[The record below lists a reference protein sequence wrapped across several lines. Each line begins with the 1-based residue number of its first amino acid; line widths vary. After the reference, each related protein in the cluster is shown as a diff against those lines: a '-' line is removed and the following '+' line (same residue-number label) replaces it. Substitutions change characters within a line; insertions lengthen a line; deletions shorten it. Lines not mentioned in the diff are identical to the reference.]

1 VPGSAFLVL
10 AALAA
15 AAATAQAAEVKPAF
29 VAGYDT
35 GGDEVV
41 AVTFS
46 SGETDSIRAN
56 EGFYLGGGVSIL
68 NDARNV
74 EFLGTLSVKYQG
86 LHASNGDLTW
96 IRFPLDAL
104 VFYRLQSFRLGGG
117 LTYVIHPRLKGSGEA
132 SNVDATL
139 DNAAGVVLQGDYLM
153 GRVSL
158 GLRYTLLDY
167 KLGGNTVKSSGLG
180 ASFGFTF

>member
-1 VPGSAFLVL
+1 MPGSAFFAL

-15 AAATAQAAEVKPAF
+15 AAATARAAEVRPAF

-35 GGDEVV
+35 GGDEIV

-46 SGETDSIRAN
+46 GGETDSIRAN

-117 LTYVIHPRLKGSGEA
+117 LSYVIHPMLKGSGEV
-132 SNVDATL
+132 SNIDVTL
-139 DNAAGVVLQGDYLM
+139 DNAPGVVLQGDYLM
-153 GRVSL
+153 GRVGL

-167 KLGGNTVKSSGLG
+167 KQNGNTIKSSGLG
-180 ASFGFTF
+180 LTFGLTF

>member
-1 VPGSAFLVL
+1 M
-10 AALAA
+10 AA
-15 AAATAQAAEVKPAF
+15 AAVTAQAAEVKPAF

-41 AVTFS
+41 AVPFS

-56 EGFYLGGGVSIL
+56 EGLYLGGGISVLS
-68 NDARNV
+68 DARNV

-86 LHASNGDLTW
+86 LHASNGDLSW

-104 VFYRLQSFRLGGG
+104 VFYRMQSFRLGGG
-117 LTYVIHPRLKGSGEA
+117 LSYVIHPRLKGSGEA
-132 SNVDATL
+132 SNVDARPS
-139 DNAAGVVLQGDYLM
+139 NAPGVVLQGDYLM

-167 KLGGNTVKSSGLG
+167 KLGGNTVKSNGLG

>member
-1 VPGSAFLVL
+1 MPGLAFFAL

-15 AAATAQAAEVKPAF
+15 AAATAQAAEVRPAF

-41 AVTFS
+41 VVTFS
-46 SGETDSIRAN
+46 SGKTDSIKAN
-56 EGFYLGGGVSIL
+56 EGLYLGGGVSVI
-68 NDARNV
+68 NDAGNL
-74 EFLGTLSVKYQG
+74 EFLGTLAFKYQG
-86 LHASNGDLTW
+86 IHASNGDLTW
-96 IRFPLDAL
+96 TRFPLDAL
-104 VFYRLQSFRLGGG
+104 IFYRLQSFRFGGG
-117 LTYVIHPRLKGSGEA
+117 LTYVIHPRLKGSGEV
-132 SNVDATL
+132 SYIDTTF

-153 GRVSL
+153 GRVGL

-167 KLGGNTVKSSGLG
+167 KVGGITVKSNGLG

>member
-1 VPGSAFLVL
+1 MPGRAFFAL
-10 AALAA
+10 AALAVA
-15 AAATAQAAEVKPAF
+15 AASARAAEVKPAF

-46 SGETDSIRAN
+46 SGKTDSIRAN
-56 EGFYLGGGVSIL
+56 EGLYLGGGVSIL
-68 NDARNV
+68 NGARNV

-117 LTYVIHPRLKGSGEA
+117 LTYVIHPRLKGSGEV
-132 SNVDATL
+132 SNINETL
-139 DNAAGVVLQGDYLM
+139 NNAPGVVLQGDYLM

-167 KLGGNTVKSSGLG
+167 RVGGNTVKSNGLG

>member
-1 VPGSAFLVL
+1 MASLASAAL

-15 AAATAQAAEVKPAF
+15 APAALHAAELKPAL

-46 SGETDSIRAN
+46 SGKTDSIKAN
-56 EGFYLGGGVSIL
+56 EGLYLGGGISVI
-68 NDARNV
+68 NAAGNF

-86 LHASNGDLTW
+86 VHASNGDISW

-104 VFYRLQSFRLGGG
+104 FFYRLQSLRFGGG

-132 SNVDATL
+132 SNIDATL
-139 DNAAGVVLQGDYLM
+139 DNAAGLVLQGDYLM
-153 GRVSL
+153 GRVGL

-167 KLGGNTVKSSGLG
+167 RVGGNTIKSSGLG
-180 ASFGFTF
+180 ASFEFAF